1 VVKTKIVKEILKD
14 IKNIFHIRDK
24 KKFVIKNLPYLFFF
38 YLANIFSRHINSY
51 VGGDYVDKMIVALSD
66 IGTLSYLPSFH
77 IDDLFAGICFS
88 AIPMYTVRIVRHP
101 YSPMHAEWQNRLF
114 RILP

>member
-1 VVKTKIVKEILKD
+1 MVKTKIVKEILKD

-38 YLANIFSRHINSY
+38 YLANIFSRYINSY

-88 AIPMYTVRIVRHP
+88 AVIWLIV
-101 YSPMHAEWQNRLF
+101 YSLIGRASCRERV
-114 RILP
+114 